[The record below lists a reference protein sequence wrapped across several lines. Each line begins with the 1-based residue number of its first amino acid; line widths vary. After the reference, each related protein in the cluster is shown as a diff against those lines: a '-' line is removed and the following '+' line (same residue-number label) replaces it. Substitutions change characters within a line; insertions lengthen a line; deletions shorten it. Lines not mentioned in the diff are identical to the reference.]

1 VSVKREGFSVL
12 SRTIVKKQRG
22 RRVATTLAAVG
33 LLVGTLVLNGTALA
47 VHDEGV
53 FQLDGNAIT
62 SPAVSG
68 ENNPGSNTTGAHDWS
83 QVYQDRNAGTPAGSG
98 PFPNSLAVAQSFIT
112 DVTGAGD
119 SIFTGGSTKDIYD
132 LPSWLWKQTAVTSV
146 QDKDDIEH
154 AFAAQYSVDKSGG
167 QCGTV
172 GPQNPCVL
180 LYFGADRFANSG
192 STTMGFWFFKS
203 KVEALGPAATG
214 TFSGTHTARS
224 VTGHGDI
231 LILSDFL
238 IGGAAPA
245 VSVYEWVDTGGSAS
259 THLDLIGGGVATL
272 ASCTAA
278 PPVKKNGASV
288 PPVSANDNLCAT
300 TNQNVLTSPW
310 PFTAKTGETGQQ
322 VSELMEGG
330 INMTALG
337 LGNECFNSF
346 LAETRAS
353 PSPTSTLSD
362 FALGHFGSCGATAV
376 TTPSADTGAGAV
388 APGTDVTDH
397 FVVTGTSSGG
407 TAPYPTSATA
417 QGGHNVFF
425 SYCGPMLVTDTT
437 GTCSGGDA
445 AHTAGASFDN
455 EALANTATQGV
466 SDATS
471 SAINTSGNPLAPG
484 RYCFVGSWAGDN
496 NYTDGASDSSVGEC
510 FVVRI
515 LQPNLTTAQRFVPN
529 DSATVTVASG
539 AGDLAGTLR
548 FQLFVNS
555 TTCGG
560 TAAYDSGAINITT
573 GTGTGLSR
581 TLSSSNSTAY
591 STNGTTFSWLV
602 TYTSTNS
609 GQNGVTAACNA
620 ENSSINIDNGG
631 TFNTP

>member
-1 VSVKREGFSVL
+1 ML
-12 SRTIVKKQRG
+12 SRTIIKKQRG
-22 RRVATTLAAVG
+22 RRAATTLAAVG

-62 SPAVSG
+62 SPEPNATQD
-68 ENNPGSNTTGAHDWS
+68 NPGTFTPPAAHDWS
-83 QVYQDRNAGTPAGSG
+83 QVFADRAYTGAP
-98 PFPNSLAVAQSFIT
+98 PFPTSGATSQAFIT

-119 SIFTGGSTKDIYD
+119 SILTGGSTKDIYD
-132 LPSWLWKQTAVTSV
+132 LPSWLLKQTAVTSV

-192 STTMGFWFFKS
+192 STTMGFWFYKS
-203 KVEALGPAATG
+203 RVHTVGPDAAG
-214 TFSGTHTARS
+214 NGSFSGTHTARS
-224 VTGHGDI
+224 AAGHGDI
-231 LILSDFL
+231 LIVSDFL
-238 IGGAAPA
+238 IGGAAPT
-245 VSVYEWVDTGGSAS
+245 VSVFEWVDSGGSAS
-259 THLDLIGGGVATL
+259 THLDLIGGGTATL
-272 ASCTAA
+272 ASCTSA
-278 PPVKKNGASV
+278 PPVKKGGPSV

-300 TNQNVLTSPW
+300 TNQKVLTSPW

-322 VSELMEGG
+322 VSEFMEGG

-346 LAETRAS
+346 LAETRSS

-362 FALGHFGSCGATAV
+362 FALGNFGSCGATAV
-376 TTPSADTGAGAV
+376 TTPSADTGANAV

-407 TAPYPTSATA
+407 TAPFPTSDTTK
-417 QGGHNVFF
+417 GGHNVFF
-425 SYCGPMLVTDTT
+425 SYCGPIAT
-437 GTCSGGDA
+437 GICDGSDA

-471 SAINTSGNPLAPG
+471 TAINTSGSPLAPG

-496 NYTDGASDSSVGEC
+496 NYTDGASDSSAGEC
-510 FVVRI
+510 FVVRV
-515 LQPNLTTAQRFVPN
+515 LQPTLTTAQRFVPN

-555 TTCGG
+555 ITCQG
-560 TAAYDSGAINITT
+560 TAAYDSGAIDITT
-573 GTGTGLSR
+573 GTGSGLSR

-591 STNGTTFSWLV
+591 STTGTTFSWLV

-609 GQNGVTAACNA
+609 GQNGVSASCNA
-620 ENSSINIDNGG
+620 ENSSITIDNGG

>member
-1 VSVKREGFSVL
+1 
-12 SRTIVKKQRG
+12 
-22 RRVATTLAAVG
+22 
-33 LLVGTLVLNGTALA
+33 
-47 VHDEGV
+47 
-53 FQLDGNAIT
+53 
-62 SPAVSG
+62 
-68 ENNPGSNTTGAHDWS
+68 
-83 QVYQDRNAGTPAGSG
+83 
-98 PFPNSLAVAQSFIT
+98 
-112 DVTGAGD
+112 
-119 SIFTGGSTKDIYD
+119 
-132 LPSWLWKQTAVTSV
+132 
-146 QDKDDIEH
+146 
-154 AFAAQYSVDKSGG
+154 
-167 QCGTV
+167 
-172 GPQNPCVL
+172 
-180 LYFGADRFANSG
+180 
-192 STTMGFWFFKS
+192 
-203 KVEALGPAATG
+203 
-214 TFSGTHTARS
+214 
-224 VTGHGDI
+224 
-231 LILSDFL
+231 
-238 IGGAAPA
+238 
-245 VSVYEWVDTGGSAS
+245 
-259 THLDLIGGGVATL
+259 
-272 ASCTAA
+272 
-278 PPVKKNGASV
+278 
-288 PPVSANDNLCAT
+288 
-300 TNQNVLTSPW
+300 
-310 PFTAKTGETGQQ
+310 
-322 VSELMEGG
+322 
-330 INMTALG
+330 
-337 LGNECFNSF
+337 
-346 LAETRAS
+346 
-353 PSPTSTLSD
+353 
-362 FALGHFGSCGATAV
+362 
-376 TTPSADTGAGAV
+376 
-388 APGTDVTDH
+388 
-397 FVVTGTSSGG
+397 
-407 TAPYPTSATA
+407 
-417 QGGHNVFF
+417 
-425 SYCGPMLVTDTT
+425 MLVTDTT

-471 SAINTSGNPLAPG
+471 SAINTSGSPLAPG